1 MGEQLPL
8 LGAAPAAKVLGV
20 DLGSARVGVTL
31 VHAGLPLEVVAADT
45 IQVTDHD
52 HLAPVV
58 EEIIACVRAAEVGAS
73 TCRDIV
79 CEHGS
84 LYPGKTPW
92 ATMQIAKAHAISSRL
107 LAEIRLALPG
117 PWYRIQAIPR
127 STWAHRVVP
136 HHHGGISTA
145 ASRDALRWDV
155 TAIPLR
161 WAQRDA
167 LRLLGLPLDATAP
180 QIEAAWHPPLAL
192 DLLESILTAIL
203 SEPVLAP
210 LCSAASWALL
220 HTQDEI
226 DALGAASW
234 LVLPQ
239 ESKASRAAGKR
250 VRRRN
255 GAPVEIRPVLTAE
268 ERRRKENAKRR
279 IGRAAYPPGASPEAA
294 TQRARLGVMTAE
306 EAWAAGCRC
315 IRVTRHRR
323 AVAEGTAPRWGGAGR
338 HELSCALARPMA
350 PKIRG
355 GLTAAVAKPLWQRA
369 LESRGAPAVAE
380 KSTEPE
386 KKA

>member
-8 LGAAPAAKVLGV
+8 LGAVLAPAAKVLGV

-52 HLAPVV
+52 HLGPVV
-58 EEIIACVRAAEVGAS
+58 NEIVACVRAAEIGAS
-73 TCRDIV
+73 SCRDIV

-107 LAEIRLALPG
+107 LAELRLALPG

-155 TAIPLR
+155 TAIPMR
-161 WAQRDA
+161 WTQRDA
-167 LRLLGLPLDATAP
+167 LRLIGLPLDATAP
-180 QIEAAWHPPLAL
+180 QVEAAWHPPLSL

-203 SEPVLAP
+203 SEPVLEP
-210 LCSAASWALL
+210 LCSAASWPLL

-226 DALGAASW
+226 DALGAATW
-234 LVLPQ
+234 LVLPE
-239 ESKASRAAGKR
+239 ESKTSRAAGKR

-255 GAPVEIRPVLTAE
+255 GAPVEFRPVPVLTAE
-268 ERRRKENAKRR
+268 ARKAKKNARKAKGRRDR
-279 IGRAAYPPGASPEAA
+279 RAAYPPEASPEAA
-294 TQRARLGVMTAE
+294 STRARLRIMTAE

-315 IRVTRHRR
+315 LRVTRHRR
-323 AVAEGTAPRWGGAGR
+323 AVAAGAAPRWGGAGR
-338 HELSCALARPMA
+338 HELSCALARPMP

-355 GLTAAVAKPLWQRA
+355 F
-369 LESRGAPAVAE
+369 SAVAE
-380 KSTEPE
+380 KSTDAD
-386 KKA
+386 KKV